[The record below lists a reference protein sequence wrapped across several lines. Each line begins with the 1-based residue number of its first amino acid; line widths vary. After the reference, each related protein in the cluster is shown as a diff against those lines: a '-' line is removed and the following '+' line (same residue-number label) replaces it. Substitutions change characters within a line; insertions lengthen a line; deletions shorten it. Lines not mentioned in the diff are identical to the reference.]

1 MKTMLRDI
9 NVIPNGTG
17 QGIPYASSWSST
29 YESFGPLRTFHS
41 FSPPVSPSNDTCRV
55 SFVLVFGLFGLGFL
69 VCFVVFLFPVLQV
82 SWNFSN
88 PPRVLDLD
96 DRQGL
101 IASSAMQ

>member
-1 MKTMLRDI
+1 MLRDI

-17 QGIPYASSWSST
+17 QEIPYAFSWSST

-55 SFVLVFGLFGLGFL
+55 SFVLVFGLFGLGFV
-69 VCFVVFLFPVLQV
+69 VCFVVFCSLLQV

>member
-1 MKTMLRDI
+1 MEALLRAWRFLDKKSDYTFLTGDF
-9 NVIPNGTG
+9 NG
-17 QGIPYASSWSST
+17 I
-29 YESFGPLRTFHS
+29 
-41 FSPPVSPSNDTCRV
+41 
-55 SFVLVFGLFGLGFL
+55 
-69 VCFVVFLFPVLQV
+69 VVFLFPVLQV

>member
-1 MKTMLRDI
+1 MEQDKGYLMLPRG
-9 NVIPNGTG
+9 VQHMRALGR
-17 QGIPYASSWSST
+17 
-29 YESFGPLRTFHS
+29 FGRFTL

>member
-1 MKTMLRDI
+1 MRAL
-9 NVIPNGTG
+9 G
-17 QGIPYASSWSST
+17 
-29 YESFGPLRTFHS
+29 SFGRFTL
-41 FSPPVSPSNDTCRV
+41 FSPPVSPSNDTCRR
-55 SFVLVFGLFGLGFL
+55 SFVLVFWFLFGLGVF

>member
-1 MKTMLRDI
+1 MRAL
-9 NVIPNGTG
+9 G
-17 QGIPYASSWSST
+17 
-29 YESFGPLRTFHS
+29 SFGRLTL
-41 FSPPVSPSNDTCRV
+41 FSPPVSPSNDTCRR
-55 SFVLVFGLFGLGFL
+55 SFVLVLCLFVWVFF

>member
-1 MKTMLRDI
+1 MLPRG
-9 NVIPNGTG
+9 V
-17 QGIPYASSWSST
+17 QHMRASG
-29 YESFGPLRTFHS
+29 SFGRFTL
-41 FSPPVSPSNDTCRV
+41 FSPPVSPSNDTCRW
-55 SFVLVFGLFGLGFL
+55 SFVLVFCLFVWVFF
-69 VCFVVFLFPVLQV
+69 CFVVFLFPVLQV